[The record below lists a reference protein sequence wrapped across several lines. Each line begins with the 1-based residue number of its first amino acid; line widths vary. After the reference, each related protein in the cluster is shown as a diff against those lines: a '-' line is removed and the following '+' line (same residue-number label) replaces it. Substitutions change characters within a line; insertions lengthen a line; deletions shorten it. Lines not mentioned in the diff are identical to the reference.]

1 VYAELHCH
9 SYYSFHDGA
18 SSLEELLVRA
28 RELGYRALAL
38 TDHNNLCG
46 AMRFAQ
52 LTHSLE
58 IQGIIGCEITLRGGS
73 HLTLLAKDRTG
84 YRNLSRLI
92 TAAHNSGERE
102 HPELPSELLQEH
114 ASGLIALSGCPRSQL
129 SQMLALSLLPEA
141 RKLIRQ
147 YLDWFGADNYYLEMQ
162 QNLSYGDSER
172 NRDLLALAKE
182 MGLKVV
188 ATGNVHYHVRDRHQL
203 QDCLVAIQH
212 CKSLEESHRERRA
225 NSEYY
230 LRAETELLSL
240 FQECPEAISNTLEIA
255 ERCSLDLTRDLSY
268 AFPDYPAPDGY
279 TPDSYLEKLCA

>member
-1 VYAELHCH
+1 MYAELHCH

-58 IQGIIGCEITLRGGS
+58 IRGIIGCEITLRGGS
-73 HLTLLAKDRTG
+73 HLTLLAKDRAG

-102 HPELPSELLQEH
+102 HPELPPELLQEH

-129 SQMLALSLLPEA
+129 SQMLALSPA
-141 RKLIRQ
+141 R
-147 YLDWFGADNYYLEMQ
+147 GAQADKAV
-162 QNLSYGDSER
+162 S
-172 NRDLLALAKE
+172 
-182 MGLKVV
+182 GLVW
-188 ATGNVHYHVRDRHQL
+188 
-203 QDCLVAIQH
+203 
-212 CKSLEESHRERRA
+212 RR
-225 NSEYY
+225 
-230 LRAETELLSL
+230 
-240 FQECPEAISNTLEIA
+240 
-255 ERCSLDLTRDLSY
+255 
-268 AFPDYPAPDGY
+268 
-279 TPDSYLEKLCA
+279 